1 MISFFISLFRLFKF
15 VLKGI
20 LNDSEF
26 RYILFFVILLLTAS
40 TIFYS
45 QYENWSII
53 DSLYFSVMTMSTIG
67 YGDFVPTTT
76 ISKVFTIIYTFLSIG
91 SFVMLTAKIVGIS
104 LKDMKDKKEKIKKK
118 SKELQKITKR

>member
-1 MISFFISLFRLFKF
+1 MISFFINLFRLFKV

-67 YGDFVPTTT
+67 YGDFVPTTS
-76 ISKVFTIIYTFLSIG
+76 ISKVFTIIFLTIQESPQ
-91 SFVMLTAKIVGIS
+91 LAK
-104 LKDMKDKKEKIKKK
+104 L
-118 SKELQKITKR
+118 